1 MKVTTK
7 RIILFSVLAALLL
20 LALAVFFTIKQLQKP
35 SREEPHVQTGSID
48 FYLDFL
54 PAGSS
59 RAVCRCG
66 CLKDT
71 RRASRAT

>member
-48 FYLDFL
+48 FYLDF
-54 PAGSS
+54 PS
-59 RAVCRCG
+59 RWI
-66 CLKDT
+66 
-71 RRASRAT
+71 